1 MTTIQSTMDL
11 SFIRILP
18 FILMLTTFC
27 VSLLHSAAAQHQHES
42 ESEKPPMLLSGLGTH
57 SHPITTQNPEA
68 QKFFDQG
75 LSLLYGFNRYEAL
88 RSFRRAAELDPEALM
103 PYWGMAMAQ
112 GPYINID
119 LDGGIQ
125 MKESCEAVQAGLA
138 LRTHGSE
145 RERGYIDAVASRC
158 PDYRPTDYIRV
169 MKELAQRYPDDLD
182 AATLYADS
190 LMVPVRWKWWLP
202 DGTPAEGMDDA
213 VKVLEGVLRRDP
225 DHPGA
230 NHYYIHAV
238 EMSPNPE
245 RAIPSAQRLMGVVP
259 AAGHLVHMPGH
270 IWLLVGDYELAAE
283 VNENAAERDREYMK
297 LTGVYG
303 SSYTGYYIHNLHFI
317 AYARQMQGRM
327 TDAIRSAETI
337 SESTSPLVKEMP
349 MMVDAFVS
357 APLFALLR
365 FQQWDALLALNAP
378 DPQLVSSTA
387 LWHFGRAIAFTAKG
401 KRQDALQ
408 EKNVFEAARSMI
420 PKDWLWLNNKASDI
434 LALASAILDARMA
447 ENDRASIPYW
457 ERAVALEDTLVYD
470 EPPPWFYPVRESLGG
485 ALLRAGMAVQAE
497 AVLRE
502 GLRRRPRNGRMLFGL
517 MKSLEAQQK
526 MDAAAMVQKEFESA
540 WKNADTILRVEYL

>member
-1 MTTIQSTMDL
+1 
-11 SFIRILP
+11 
-18 FILMLTTFC
+18 
-27 VSLLHSAAAQHQHES
+27 
-42 ESEKPPMLLSGLGTH
+42 MLLSGLGTH
-57 SHPITTQNPEA
+57 SHPITTRNTEA

-138 LRTHGSE
+138 LRSHGSE
-145 RERGYIDAVASRC
+145 RERGYVDAVASRC

-169 MKELAQRYPDDLD
+169 MKELTQRYPDDLD

-202 DGTPAEGMDDA
+202 DGTPAEGMDEA

-245 RAIPSAQRLMGVVP
+245 RAIPSAQRLMGAVP

-297 LTGVYG
+297 LTGVSG
-303 SSYTGYYIHNLHFI
+303 SSYAGYYIHNLHFI

-365 FQQWDALLALNAP
+365 FQQWDALLALKAP

-387 LWHFGRAIAFTAKG
+387 LWHFGRAIAFAAKG

-408 EKNVFEAARSMI
+408 EKNAFEDARSTI

-434 LALASAILDARMA
+434 LVLASAILDARIA

-457 ERAVALEDTLVYD
+457 ERAVALEDSLVYD

-485 ALLRAGMAVQAE
+485 ALLRAGMAAQAE
-497 AVLRE
+497 AVFRE

-540 WKNADTILRVEYL
+540 WKNADTILRIEYL